1 MTDLPLP
8 EPTEDAAPFWEFCR
22 NHDLRVQRC
31 THCRQLRH
39 PPQPMCPGCGAMEH
53 DWAPVSGR
61 GGVYSFVVSWQA
73 VHSALHGRTPFA
85 TVLVRLEEGPLLVS
99 NLVDCL
105 PEAIAIGMPVAVVFD
120 DVTEAVSLP
129 KFRRLEEVP
138 QAP

>member
-1 MTDLPLP
+1 MSDLPLP

-22 NHDLRVQRC
+22 NHELRLQRC

-39 PPQPMCPGCGAMEH
+39 PPQPMCPRCGAMEH

-61 GGVYSFVVSWQA
+61 GAVYSFVVSWQA
-73 VHSALHGRTPFA
+73 VHPALHGRTPFA

-99 NLVDCL
+99 NLVDCR
-105 PEAIAIGMPVAVVFD
+105 PEEIALGMPVAVVFD

-129 KFRRLEEVP
+129 KFRLLDD
-138 QAP
+138 AP